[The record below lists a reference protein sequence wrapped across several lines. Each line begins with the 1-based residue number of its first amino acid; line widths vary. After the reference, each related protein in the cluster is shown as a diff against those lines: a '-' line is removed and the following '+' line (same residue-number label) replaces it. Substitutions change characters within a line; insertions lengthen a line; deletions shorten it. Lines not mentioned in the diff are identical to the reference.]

1 MNKNQT
7 MRASIIFALL
17 GVLLVLPILVGGT
30 GSTLFTVL
38 FWTLAIVLAATLIFA
53 YANRRKHF

>member
-30 GSTLFTVL
+30 GSTLVTVL